1 MFIMPNLFPES
12 ATFKT
17 PSDSAFAKAV
27 LQARIDFIMEVQWAL
42 RSLQGR
48 LWMGTTGTNLARA
61 AVSIAEIESRYSTLV
76 DCAIEEKL
84 AKSRA

>member
-1 MFIMPNLFPES
+1 MIVADLLPQSSTFRIPNNSIFY
-12 ATFKT
+12 A
-17 PSDSAFAKAV
+17 DG
-27 LQARIDFIMEVQWAL
+27 LQARIDFMYELMWVM
-42 RSLQGR
+42 RSLQSR

-61 AVSIAEIESRYSTLV
+61 AVSIAEIESRYNTLV